1 MLATGRHASDS
12 VFTTG
17 PRTDQLEDKR
27 CWLSVTCRVTRAGD
41 EDTSI
46 INVTYR
52 CISPMASSIHCLGP
66 ETRGK
71 KGSRF
76 RKGWSQDPRVRVDP
90 TRGVC
95 SYGTPYNRWRCWKD
109 SCRVRTD

>member
-17 PRTDQLEDKR
+17 PRADQLEDKR

-52 CISPMASSIHCLGP
+52 CGSPFPLFMGGDALRVL
-66 ETRGK
+66 TD
-71 KGSRF
+71 SRVAF
-76 RKGWSQDPRVRVDP
+76 L
-90 TRGVC
+90 
-95 SYGTPYNRWRCWKD
+95 
-109 SCRVRTD
+109 